1 MISSVDHLIIVV
13 KDLNQAIDDYEK
25 VLGISPCWKSK
36 HVELG
41 TINALFNFENIYLE
55 LLSPCDAG
63 LGTLGTE
70 LVNSLLDKKG
80 DHLAGIVLGTENIE
94 HAKEVLKKNG
104 HEVEVKSGEAINRS
118 DGRIRLRTWK
128 NIFLPKALS
137 RELFIFIIEH
147 TAGYTAGYDGRNLP
161 KYEHKDLSNIKK
173 LDHVVINT
181 QDADD
186 FISIY
191 RDVYKIRL
199 ALDKTIEHWKRRMLF
214 FRTNAT
220 TIEVIEEKDKKEPAD
235 DLWGLAWEVD
245 SIEDAHKRLVSSGIE
260 VSPIKEGLKKGTL
273 VATIKSH
280 TCNVPTLLI
289 EHLK

>member
-1 MISSVDHLIIVV
+1 MISSVDHLIIAVENL
-13 KDLNQAIDDYEK
+13 DQAISGYEK
-25 VLGISPCWKSK
+25 VLGVAPCWKGK
-36 HVELG
+36 HTELG
-41 TINALFNFENIYLE
+41 TKNALFNFENTYLE

-63 LGTLGTE
+63 LGTDLI
-70 LVNSLLDKKG
+70 NSLLEEKG
-80 DHLAGIVLGTENIE
+80 DHLAGIVLGTKNIE
-94 HAKEVLKKNG
+94 QAQKDLHRNG
-104 HEVEVKSGEAINRS
+104 HAVEISSGEAINEK
-118 DGRIRLRTWK
+118 DGKIRRWK
-128 NIFLPKALS
+128 NIFLPNTLS

-147 TAGYTAGYDGRNLP
+147 TEGNLT
-161 KYEHKDLSNIKK
+161 KYESHDLSKVKK

-181 QDADD
+181 QDADN

-220 TIEVIEEKDKKEPAD
+220 TIEVIEEKDKKEKAD
-235 DLWGLAWEVD
+235 ELWGLAWEVD
-245 SIEDAHKRLVSSGIE
+245 SIEDAHKRLVSNGVEITP
-260 VSPIKEGLKKGTL
+260 VKAGLKKGTL

-289 EHLK
+289 EHQK

>member
-1 MISSVDHLIIVV
+1 MISSVDHLIVAV
-13 KDLNQAIDDYEK
+13 KDLDQAINDYEK
-25 VLGISPCWKSK
+25 VLDVPPCWKGK
-36 HVELG
+36 HSELG
-41 TINALFNFENIYLE
+41 TRNALFNFENTYLE
-55 LLSPCDAG
+55 LLSPSQEG
-63 LGTLGTE
+63 PGTDF
-70 LVNSLLDKKG
+70 VNSLLEEKG
-80 DHLAGIVLGTENIE
+80 DHLAGIALGTQNIE
-94 HAKEVLKKNG
+94 LAQEELKRNG
-104 HEVEVKSGEAINRS
+104 HVVEISSGEATNEK
-118 DGRIRLRTWK
+118 DGKTRQWK
-128 NIFLPKALS
+128 NIFLPNTLS

-147 TAGYTAGYDGRNLP
+147 TEGNLLKHETQDP
-161 KYEHKDLSNIKK
+161 SKVKK

-220 TIEVIEEKDKKEPAD
+220 TIEVIEEKDKKESAD
-235 DLWGLAWEVD
+235 ELWGLAWEVD
-245 SIEDAHKRLVSSGIE
+245 SIDAVHKRLVSNSVE
-260 VSPIKEGLKKGTL
+260 VTPIKDGLKKKTL

>member
-1 MISSVDHLIIVV
+1 MISSVDHIIIAV
-13 KDLNQAIDDYEK
+13 KNLDQAISDYEK
-25 VLGISPCWKSK
+25 ILGIAPCWKGK
-36 HVELG
+36 HNELG
-41 TINALFNFENIYLE
+41 TENALFNCENTYLE

-63 LGTLGTE
+63 PGTE
-70 LVNSLLDKKG
+70 FVNSLLAVKG
-80 DHLAGIVLGTENIE
+80 DHLAGIALGTKNIE
-94 HAKEVLKKNG
+94 EVKEVLNKDG
-104 HEVEVKSGEAINRS
+104 YEVEISSGEATSER
-118 DGRIRLRTWK
+118 DGKIRRWK
-128 NIFLPKALS
+128 NIFLPSSLS
-137 RELFIFIIEH
+137 RELFIFIIKH
-147 TAGYTAGYDGRNLP
+147 TVGSLP
-161 KYEHKDLSNIKK
+161 KNENQDASKVKK

-181 QDADD
+181 QDADN

-220 TIEVIEEKDKKEPAD
+220 TIEVIEEKDKKESAD
-235 DLWGLAWEVD
+235 ELWGLAWEVD
-245 SIEDAHKRLVSSGIE
+245 SIEDAHKRLVSNNVE
-260 VSPIKEGLKKGTL
+260 VTPIKEGLKKGTL

>member
-1 MISSVDHLIIVV
+1 MISSVDHLIIAV
-13 KDLNQAIDDYEK
+13 KDLDQAINDYEK
-25 VLGISPCWKSK
+25 VLGIELCWKGK
-36 HVELG
+36 HTELG
-41 TINALFNFENIYLE
+41 TKNALFNFENTYLE

-63 LGTLGTE
+63 PGTE
-70 LVNSLLDKKG
+70 FINSLLAEKG
-80 DHLAGIVLGTENIE
+80 DHLAGIVLGTQSIE
-94 HAKEVLKKNG
+94 HAQEDLKRDG
-104 HEVEVKSGEAINRS
+104 HAVEISSGEAINEK
-118 DGRIRLRTWK
+118 DGKIRQWK
-128 NIFLPKALS
+128 NIFLPNTLS

-147 TAGYTAGYDGRNLP
+147 IEGNLP
-161 KYEHKDLSNIKK
+161 KYESQDSSKVKK

-181 QDADD
+181 QDADN

-220 TIEVIEEKDKKEPAD
+220 TIEVIEEKNKKESAD
-235 DLWGLAWEVD
+235 ELWGLAWEVD
-245 SIEDAHKRLVSSGIE
+245 SIEDAHKRLVGNNVE
-260 VSPIKEGLKKGTL
+260 VTPIKEGLKKGTL

-289 EHLK
+289 EHQK

>member
-1 MISSVDHLIIVV
+1 MISSVDHLIIAV
-13 KDLNQAIDDYEK
+13 KDLDQAINDYEK
-25 VLGISPCWKSK
+25 VLDVSPCWKGK
-36 HVELG
+36 HSALG
-41 TINALFNFENIYLE
+41 TRNALFNFENIYLE
-55 LLSPCDAG
+55 LLSPSEEGPGSDFI
-63 LGTLGTE
+63 
-70 LVNSLLDKKG
+70 NSLLEEKG
-80 DHLAGIVLGTENIE
+80 DHLAGIVLGTQNIE
-94 HAKEVLKKNG
+94 HAQEELKRNG
-104 HEVEVKSGEAINRS
+104 HVVEISSGEAINEK
-118 DGRIRLRTWK
+118 DGKIRQWK
-128 NIFLPKALS
+128 NIFLPNTLS

-147 TAGYTAGYDGRNLP
+147 TEGNLP
-161 KYEHKDLSNIKK
+161 KHESQDSSKVKK

-214 FRTNAT
+214 FRINAT
-220 TIEVIEEKDKKEPAD
+220 TIEVIEEKDKQESAD
-235 DLWGLAWEVD
+235 ELWGLAWEVD
-245 SIEDAHKRLVSSGIE
+245 SIKDAHKRLVSNNVE
-260 VSPIKEGLKKGTL
+260 VTPIKEGLKKGTL

>member
-1 MISSVDHLIIVV
+1 MISSVDHLIIAV
-13 KDLNQAIDDYEK
+13 KDLNQAINDYEK
-25 VLGISPCWKSK
+25 VLGISPCWKGR
-36 HVELG
+36 HTELG
-41 TINALFNFENIYLE
+41 TKNALFNFENTYLE

-63 LGTLGTE
+63 PGTE
-70 LVNSLLDKKG
+70 LINLLLEEKG
-80 DHLAGIVLGTENIE
+80 DHLAGIVLGTQNIE
-94 HAKEVLKKNG
+94 QTQENLNRAG
-104 HEVEVKSGEAINRS
+104 HSVEISSGEAINEK
-118 DGRIRLRTWK
+118 DGKIRRWK
-128 NIFLPKALS
+128 NIFLPNTLS

-147 TAGYTAGYDGRNLP
+147 TEGNLT
-161 KYEHKDLSNIKK
+161 KYESHDLSKVKK

-181 QDADD
+181 QDADN

-220 TIEVIEEKDKKEPAD
+220 TIEVIEEKDKKETAD
-235 DLWGLAWEVD
+235 ELWGLAWEVD
-245 SIEDAHKRLVSSGIE
+245 SIEDAHKRLVSNGVEITP
-260 VSPIKEGLKKGTL
+260 VKAGLKKGTL

-289 EHLK
+289 EHQK

>member
-1 MISSVDHLIIVV
+1 MISSVDHLIIAV
-13 KDLNQAIDDYEK
+13 KDLDQAISDYEK
-25 VLGISPCWKSK
+25 ILGITPCWKGK
-36 HVELG
+36 HSELG
-41 TINALFNFENIYLE
+41 TKNALFNFENTYLE

-63 LGTLGTE
+63 PGTE
-70 LVNSLLDKKG
+70 FINTLLAENG
-80 DHLAGIVLGTENIE
+80 DHLAGIALGTQNIE
-94 HAKEVLKKNG
+94 HTKEALKKNG
-104 HEVEVKSGEAINRS
+104 YAVEISSGEAVNEK
-118 DGRIRLRTWK
+118 DGKIRRWK
-128 NIFLPKALS
+128 NIFLPNALS

-147 TAGYTAGYDGRNLP
+147 VEGG
-161 KYEHKDLSNIKK
+161 LSKNENQDSTIVKK

-181 QDADD
+181 QDADS

-191 RDVYKIRL
+191 RDIYKIRL

-220 TIEVIEEKDKKEPAD
+220 TIEVIEDKDKKESAD
-235 DLWGLAWEVD
+235 ELWGLAWEVD
-245 SIEDAHKRLVSSGIE
+245 SIEDAYKRLVSNEVE
-260 VSPIKEGLKKGTL
+260 VSPIKDGLKKGTL

>member
-1 MISSVDHLIIVV
+1 MISSVDHLIIAV
-13 KDLNQAIDDYEK
+13 KNLDQAISDYEK
-25 VLGISPCWKSK
+25 VIGVTPCWKGK
-36 HVELG
+36 HTELG
-41 TINALFNFENIYLE
+41 TKNALFNFENTYLE

-63 LGTLGTE
+63 LGTE
-70 LVNSLLDKKG
+70 LINSLLEKKG
-80 DHLAGIVLGTENIE
+80 DHLAGIVLGTKNIE
-94 HAKEVLKKNG
+94 QAQKDLHRNG
-104 HEVEVKSGEAINRS
+104 YAVEISSGEAINEK
-118 DGRIRLRTWK
+118 DGKIRRWK
-128 NIFLPKALS
+128 NIFLPNTLS

-147 TAGYTAGYDGRNLP
+147 TEGNLT
-161 KYEHKDLSNIKK
+161 KHESHDSSKVKK

-181 QDADD
+181 QDADN

-220 TIEVIEEKDKKEPAD
+220 TIEVIEEKDKKETAD
-235 DLWGLAWEVD
+235 ELWGLAWEVD
-245 SIEDAHKRLVSSGIE
+245 SIENAHKRLVSNGVEIT
-260 VSPIKEGLKKGTL
+260 PIKEGLKKGTL

-289 EHLK
+289 EHQK

>member
-1 MISSVDHLIIVV
+1 MISSVDHLIIAV
-13 KDLNQAIDDYEK
+13 KDLDQAINDYEK
-25 VLGISPCWKSK
+25 VLDVPPCWKGK
-36 HVELG
+36 HSELG
-41 TINALFNFENIYLE
+41 TRNALFNFENTYLE
-55 LLSPCDAG
+55 LLSPSEEGPGSDFI
-63 LGTLGTE
+63 
-70 LVNSLLDKKG
+70 NSLLEEKG
-80 DHLAGIVLGTENIE
+80 DHLAGIVLGTQNIE
-94 HAKEVLKKNG
+94 HAQKELNRNG
-104 HEVEVKSGEAINRS
+104 YAVEISSGEAINEK
-118 DGRIRLRTWK
+118 DGKIRQWK
-128 NIFLPKALS
+128 NIFLPNTLS

-147 TAGYTAGYDGRNLP
+147 TEGNLP
-161 KYEHKDLSNIKK
+161 KHETQDSSKVKK

-181 QDADD
+181 QDADN

-220 TIEVIEEKDKKEPAD
+220 TIEVIEEKDKKESAD
-235 DLWGLAWEVD
+235 ELWGLAWEVD
-245 SIEDAHKRLVSSGIE
+245 SIEDVHKRLVSNNVE
-260 VSPIKEGLKKGTL
+260 VTPIKDGLKKGTL

>member
-1 MISSVDHLIIVV
+1 MISSVDHLIIAVENL
-13 KDLNQAIDDYEK
+13 DQAISGYEK
-25 VLGISPCWKSK
+25 VLGVAPCWKGK
-36 HVELG
+36 HTELG
-41 TINALFNFENIYLE
+41 TKNALFNFENTYLE

-63 LGTLGTE
+63 LGTDLI
-70 LVNSLLDKKG
+70 NSLLEEKG
-80 DHLAGIVLGTENIE
+80 DHLAGIVLGTKNIE
-94 HAKEVLKKNG
+94 QAQKDLHRNG
-104 HEVEVKSGEAINRS
+104 HTVEISSGEAINEK
-118 DGRIRLRTWK
+118 DGKIRRWK
-128 NIFLPKALS
+128 NIFLPNTLS

-147 TAGYTAGYDGRNLP
+147 TEGNLT
-161 KYEHKDLSNIKK
+161 KYESHDLSKVKK

-181 QDADD
+181 QDADN

-220 TIEVIEEKDKKEPAD
+220 TIEVIEEKDKKETAD
-235 DLWGLAWEVD
+235 ELWGLAWEVD
-245 SIEDAHKRLVSSGIE
+245 SIEDAHKRLVSNGVEITP
-260 VSPIKEGLKKGTL
+260 VKAGLKKGTL

-289 EHLK
+289 EHQK

>member
-1 MISSVDHLIIVV
+1 MISSVDHLIIAVENL
-13 KDLNQAIDDYEK
+13 DQAISGYEK
-25 VLGISPCWKSK
+25 VLGVTPCWKGK
-36 HVELG
+36 HTELG
-41 TINALFNFENIYLE
+41 TKNALFNFENTYLE

-63 LGTLGTE
+63 LGTDLI
-70 LVNSLLDKKG
+70 NSLLEEKG
-80 DHLAGIVLGTENIE
+80 DHLAGIVLGTKNIE
-94 HAKEVLKKNG
+94 QAQKDLHRNG
-104 HEVEVKSGEAINRS
+104 HTVEISSGEAINEK
-118 DGRIRLRTWK
+118 DGKIRRWK
-128 NIFLPKALS
+128 NIFLPNALS

-147 TAGYTAGYDGRNLP
+147 TEGNLT
-161 KYEHKDLSNIKK
+161 KYESHDLSKVRK

-181 QDADD
+181 QDADN

-220 TIEVIEEKDKKEPAD
+220 TIEVIEEKDKKEKAD
-235 DLWGLAWEVD
+235 ELWGLAWEVD
-245 SIEDAHKRLVSSGIE
+245 SIEDAHKRLVSNGVEITP
-260 VSPIKEGLKKGTL
+260 VKAGLKKGTL

-289 EHLK
+289 EHQK

>member
-1 MISSVDHLIIVV
+1 
-13 KDLNQAIDDYEK
+13 
-25 VLGISPCWKSK
+25 
-36 HVELG
+36 
-41 TINALFNFENIYLE
+41 
-55 LLSPCDAG
+55 LLSPSEEGPGSDFI
-63 LGTLGTE
+63 
-70 LVNSLLDKKG
+70 NSLLEEKG
-80 DHLAGIVLGTENIE
+80 DHLAGIVLGTQNIE
-94 HAKEVLKKNG
+94 HAQKELNRSG
-104 HEVEVKSGEAINRS
+104 HVVEISSGEAINEK
-118 DGRIRLRTWK
+118 DGKIRRWK
-128 NIFLPKALS
+128 NIFLPNTLS

-147 TAGYTAGYDGRNLP
+147 TEGNLP
-161 KYEHKDLSNIKK
+161 KHENQDSSKVKK

-220 TIEVIEEKDKKEPAD
+220 TIEVIEEKDKKESAD
-235 DLWGLAWEVD
+235 ELWGLAWEVD
-245 SIEDAHKRLVSSGIE
+245 SIEDVHKRLVSNN
-260 VSPIKEGLKKGTL
+260 VKVTPIKDGLKKGTL